1 MSRVI
6 KSTSI
11 ISSILLQA
19 CATNIE
25 SCINLAPK
33 GNWNVADKPSAEV
46 SEQFGAYTEAASVV
60 WFKNNVGEY
69 GVCSF
74 CDSSRRR
81 ASSFEVLQA
90 GVGEQILGVASC
102 GPR

>member
-1 MSRVI
+1 MNRAI
-6 KSTSI
+6 KLTSI
-11 ISSILLQA
+11 IATILLQA
-19 CATNIE
+19 CATNVE

-33 GNWNVADKPSAEV
+33 GNWNVADKPGKEV
-46 SEQFGAYTEAASVV
+46 SEQFGTYKEAASVV
-60 WFKNNVGEY
+60 WFKNNAGEY

-90 GVGEQILGVASC
+90 GVGEQLMGVASC